1 MRNEIEFNNNQDLQE
16 VNDYEDDE
24 VKVKY
29 SPSPE

>member
-16 VNDYEDDE
+16 VIDYEDDA
-24 VKVKY
+24 VKGKY